1 MSLRH
6 EEDVKENLKI
16 VFNKLH
22 AAGQL
27 FIEMAKESYP
37 KDDEKSAAA
46 LVLHQVWEIT
56 TNVPRCMLQLMNSEK
71 DAVPYY
77 SFLYTVF
84 PQTIWAA
91 WHYILPK
98 AKSAFK
104 AGKKKIV
111 DQLSAIED
119 HLENIVGLM
128 FQLPMFYREVMAVH
142 KLTGVVM
149 AVDLSELTIREA
161 EESYVLIHPTLLS
174 YRTKYT
180 DGVMRHCSSGKSR
193 RQKDTVVYKVP
204 KAYWPEKG
212 KARGWRSEEF
222 GKWLKL
228 VEKEIVT
235 SYDLSYNENL

>member
-1 MSLRH
+1 MSIRH

-27 FIEMAKESYP
+27 FIEMAKDAYP
-37 KDDEKSAAA
+37 KEDENGAAA
-46 LVLHQVWEIT
+46 LALHQVWELT
-56 TNVPRCMLQLMNSEK
+56 TNVPRCLLQLLNSER

-84 PQTIWAA
+84 PMTIWAA
-91 WHYILPK
+91 WNHILPK
-98 AKSAFK
+98 AKAAFK

-119 HLENIVGLM
+119 HLECIVGLLV
-128 FQLPMFYREVMAVH
+128 QLPTFYREVMAVH
-142 KLTGVVM
+142 KLTGAVI
-149 AVDLSELTIREA
+149 AVDLSELTLREA
-161 EESYVLIHPTLLS
+161 KESYILIHPELLS
-174 YRTKYT
+174 YRSKYS
-180 DGVMRHCSSGKSR
+180 DGVLRHCTTGTSKR
-193 RQKDTVVYKVP
+193 RKDSASYKVP
-204 KAYWPEKG
+204 KAYWPAKG

-222 GKWLKL
+222 SKWLKM